1 MSPLQKK
8 TTPFQSLEAVS
19 ALAFAS
25 HWIEA
30 VPGFDQ
36 LAALHCPSPTFTE
49 KHRDFPV
56 RLGGITAFWGRISAG
71 KGGGTSNCLGDLCTW
86 NDAPQVFKKNKAGED
101 LQRQCLHE
109 TNVSDW
115 LHSGFEQLWYKRL
128 LNFWLK
134 MIKELQWSVG
144 FKLECSKSC
153 RYQVDTFLM

>member
-1 MSPLQKK
+1 MSPLQKIA
-8 TTPFQSLEAVS
+8 TPFQSLEAVS

-30 VPGFDQ
+30 VPGSDQ

-86 NDAPQVFKKNKAGED
+86 NDAPQVFKKKTKQGKIYSANASMKQMWVTGCTPV
-101 LQRQCLHE
+101 LSNCG
-109 TNVSDW
+109 TSD
-115 LHSGFEQLWYKRL
+115 F
-128 LNFWLK
+128 
-134 MIKELQWSVG
+134 
-144 FKLECSKSC
+144 
-153 RYQVDTFLM
+153 